1 MAIVYKFKIPR
12 GALRRMRINI
22 MSRGTFQFDCKMQT
36 KQILPRTLSV
46 MYFEFFSYMLLINF
60 LGNETTPEVAI
71 VHL

>member
-1 MAIVYKFKIPR
+1 
-12 GALRRMRINI
+12 MRINI

-46 MYFEFFSYMLLINF
+46 MYFDFFSYMLLINF

>member
-1 MAIVYKFKIPR
+1 
-12 GALRRMRINI
+12 

-46 MYFEFFSYMLLINF
+46 MYFDFSSYMLLINF